1 MRVPAV
7 TFLFKGNGLLAENA
21 AASYMS
27 NSSSSDR
34 LPQELVMQHRPL
46 GRSGL
51 SVSSLGLGCMGM
63 SEFYG
68 ARDDS
73 ESLATLDAALAAGID
88 FFDTADTYGHG
99 HNEELV
105 GRFLKGKRDKVIL
118 ATKFG
123 IVRKPNTYERRV
135 DNSPAYI
142 RSACDASLQRLG
154 TERIDLYYM
163 HRRNPDVPIEETVG
177 AMAELVKQGKVKA
190 LGLSEISVET
200 LRRAYK
206 AHPIAAVQSE
216 YSLWSREPEE
226 GMLQAC
232 AELGVTFVAYSPLGR
247 AFLTGTMAKPED
259 LPEGD
264 FRKANPRFQAEALE
278 RNNRLVDALGKFAAE
293 HRAKPAQ
300 IALAWLVNKHPHVV
314 PIPGTKRRT
323 YLAENAAAAEIKL
336 NPRDIAELDRI
347 FAPSEVAGA
356 RYTEEGMKGVGL

>member
-1 MRVPAV
+1 
-7 TFLFKGNGLLAENA
+7 
-21 AASYMS
+21 
-27 NSSSSDR
+27 
-34 LPQELVMQHRPL
+34 MQHRPL
-46 GRSGL
+46 GRTGQSI
-51 SVSSLGLGCMGM
+51 SALGLGCMGM

-68 ARDDS
+68 ARDDV
-73 ESLATLDAALAAGID
+73 ESLATLEAALAAGID

-123 IVRKPNTYERRV
+123 IVRKPGTYERRV

-142 RSACDASLQRLG
+142 RSACDASLKRLG
-154 TERIDLYYM
+154 VERIDLYYM
-163 HRRNPDVPIEETVG
+163 HRRNPDVPVEDSVG
-177 AMAELVKQGKVKA
+177 AMAELVREGKVKA
-190 LGLSEISVET
+190 LGLSEVSVDT
-200 LRRAYK
+200 LRRAHK
-206 AHPIAAVQSE
+206 VHPIAAVQSE
-216 YSLWSREPEE
+216 YSLWTRDPEQ

-247 AFLTGTMAKPED
+247 AFLTGTVSNPDK

-264 FRKANPRFQAEALE
+264 FRKASPRFQADALE
-278 RNNRLVDALGKFAAE
+278 RNNRLVASLETFAAE
-293 HRAKPAQ
+293 HKAKPAQ
-300 IALAWLVNKHPHVV
+300 IALAWLINKHPHVV

-336 NPRDIAELDRI
+336 NAADIAELDRM
-347 FAPSEVAGA
+347 FAPGAVAGA